1 MLHRV
6 GHGSAVQCSQTRPM
20 IINVCGVIDDAL
32 IMKFFVFCS
41 AGISFGMLLLLT
53 PTWWNWWMVPS
64 ITRQLPS
71 RRAAASSPRR
81 RRHRRRRHPDHIE
94 LESLILFI
102 IFCMYLLCKWQWKFE
117 WKSECSRQWASSRQS
132 STTFNEQQNENAMS
146 WVYCTGI
153 CHLAPELL
161 PCHCEGLTTP
171 PSIWPHRV
179 QIMAVDTNSPDFI
192 CPWL

>member
-6 GHGSAVQCSQTRPM
+6 GHGSAVQCSRTRPM

-71 RRAAASSPRR
+71 RRGAAAGPPPR
-81 RRHRRRRHPDHIE
+81 H
-94 LESLILFI
+94 
-102 IFCMYLLCKWQWKFE
+102 
-117 WKSECSRQWASSRQS
+117 A
-132 STTFNEQQNENAMS
+132 
-146 WVYCTGI
+146 
-153 CHLAPELL
+153 
-161 PCHCEGLTTP
+161 TP
-171 PSIWPHRV
+171 PSSRPHRARFFRICSKLSLGICFV
-179 QIMAVDTNSPDFI
+179 SDNERHESKGHAKIISSVSLLHKIRDISEEHYSSQNMMAARSSV
-192 CPWL
+192 

>member
-1 MLHRV
+1 
-6 GHGSAVQCSQTRPM
+6 M

-102 IFCMYLLCKWQWKFE
+102 IFCMYLLWKWKCHE
-117 WKSECSRQWASSRQS
+117 LHGYLPSRPGAAALPLWRPHHTAVNLATSSSNHGRWHKLPW
-132 STTFNEQQNENAMS
+132 FYMS
-146 WVYCTGI
+146 
-153 CHLAPELL
+153 
-161 PCHCEGLTTP
+161 LTLITP
-171 PSIWPHRV
+171 FCI
-179 QIMAVDTNSPDFI
+179 A
-192 CPWL
+192 

>member
-71 RRAAASSPRR
+71 RRGAAAGPPRR
-81 RRHRRRRHPDHIE
+81 AAVIPATSCSFFRICSK
-94 LESLILFI
+94 LSL
-102 IFCMYLLCKWQWKFE
+102 
-117 WKSECSRQWASSRQS
+117 
-132 STTFNEQQNENAMS
+132 
-146 WVYCTGI
+146 GI
-153 CHLAPELL
+153 CFVSDNERHESKGHAKIISSVSLL
-161 PCHCEGLTTP
+161 HKIRDISEEHY
-171 PSIWPHRV
+171 SS
-179 QIMAVDTNSPDFI
+179 QNMMAARSS
-192 CPWL
+192 L